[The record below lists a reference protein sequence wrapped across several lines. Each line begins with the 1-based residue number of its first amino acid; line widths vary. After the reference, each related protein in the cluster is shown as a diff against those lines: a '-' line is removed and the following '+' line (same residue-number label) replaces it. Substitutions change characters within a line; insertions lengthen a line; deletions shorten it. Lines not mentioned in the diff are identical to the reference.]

1 MKDCK
6 LIITDIDGTLR
17 SDTGS
22 IPADFFSVADS
33 LYNKGVRIAIASGRQ
48 LKNMQQLFEPH
59 TDRLLFI
66 AHNGATIADGRKIL
80 YDSNINPAD
89 VGQCIAFARSNNL
102 AILLYNSETILTDDR
117 SEQLHSF
124 LSSHFV
130 PFTLCDDLSS
140 HTGHIAKLSFVDLG
154 GGIHLLKN
162 DIAKLNIAAFQANRY
177 MIDVTAVGTNKG
189 TAIRQLCEMLGTDSR
204 DICAFGDSEN
214 DIDMLATVG
223 HAYAVAN
230 APDSVKAM
238 ATVVPSNNDGGVI
251 TTLRNLFNL

>member
-80 YDSNINPAD
+80 YDSTINPID
-89 VGQCIAFARSNNL
+89 VSQCISFARSNNL
-102 AILLYNSETILTDDR
+102 TILLYNSDTILTDDN
-117 SEQLHSF
+117 SERLHSF

-130 PFTLCDDLSS
+130 PFTLCNDLTN
-140 HTGHIAKLSFVDLG
+140 HTDGIAKLSFVDLD

-162 DIAKLNIAAFQANRY
+162 DIAELNIAAFQANPY
-177 MIDVTAVGTNKG
+177 MIDVTAIGTNKG
-189 TAIRQLCEMLGTDSR
+189 TAIRQLCKMMDTDCR

-214 DIDMLATVG
+214 DIDMLTTVG

-230 APDSVKAM
+230 APDKVKAV
-238 ATVVPSNNDGGVI
+238 ATVIPSNNDGGVI
-251 TTLRNLFNL
+251 TTLKALFNL